1 MLKFLKKVLSHPPK
15 KTRTNLQQTQK
26 LNHDTNA
33 VSIIKT
39 LQKHNHTAYFVGGC
53 IRDSLINITPK
64 DIDLVTS
71 AKPEEIKKII
81 KNSRIIGKRFK
92 LVHIYISRIIY
103 ELATFRGYSKNQKH
117 SNPKIHSQAQSG
129 RILRDNI
136 YGNIE
141 EDAQRRDFTVNA
153 LYYNP
158 STNIILDYHNGLKDI
173 KKKIIRFIGDPETR
187 ITEDPVRMLR
197 AIRISNKLNFSIDKK
212 IEKLLIPLSN
222 HLADIPPARLLEEYQ
237 KIFLSGQSLKNFTDI
252 RKYKLMKYLFPLI
265 EKHLDKNHNLIN
277 LYHKAC
283 KNTDKRINNNLGIN
297 PAFLIAIF
305 LWPEYKSQLKK
316 DIQNN
321 SFLTIDEAQYNSCN
335 TTLKKQ
341 RETITLTQRIS
352 AHIKEIWVLQAS
364 LEKCNPKLT
373 NIISSNHRFR
383 AAYDFLMLRKELD
396 NIPDKTIDFW
406 KPFEIQS
413 QKNYAKYK
421 NKFNNNLNNKY
432 KNKNY
437 NKKNKPKQNTSS

>member
-1 MLKFLKKVLSHPPK
+1 MINIFKKLFTIPPK
-15 KTRTNLQQTQK
+15 KVRAKAEHKNK
-26 LNHDTNA
+26 LNNNYHA
-33 VSIIKT
+33 ISIIKK
-39 LQKHNHTAYFVGGC
+39 LQENNYQAYFVGGC
-53 IRDSLINITPK
+53 IRDSLIDIIPK

-71 AKPEEIKKII
+71 AKPEEVKKVI

-92 LVHIYISRIIY
+92 LVHIYINRVIY
-103 ELATFRGYSKNQKH
+103 ELATFRGYSKNIKH
-117 SNPKIHSQAQSG
+117 SNPKIHSQSHSG

-158 STNIILDYHNGLKDI
+158 VTNIILDYHKGLKDI
-173 KKKIIRFIGDPETR
+173 KNKIIRFIGDPETR

-212 IEKLLIPLSN
+212 IEKLLIPLSR
-222 HLADIPPARLLEEYQ
+222 HLSEIPTARLLEEYQ

-252 RKYKLMKYLFPLI
+252 RKYNLMQYLFPLI
-265 EKHLDKNHNLIN
+265 EKHLEKNNKLIT

-305 LWPEYKSQLKK
+305 LWPEYKHQLNKNIKK
-316 DIQNN
+316 S
-321 SFLTIDEAQYNSCN
+321 SFLNIDEAQYSSCN

-352 AHIKEIWVLQAS
+352 AHIKEIWVLQES

-373 NIISSNHRFR
+373 NMIISHHRFR
-383 AAYDFLMLRKELD
+383 AAYDFLVLRKELD
-396 NIPDKTIDFW
+396 NIPDKTINFW
-406 KPFEIQS
+406 KPFEVQS
-413 QKNYAKYK
+413 QKNHAKLK
-421 NKFNNNLNNKY
+421 SKFNNKY

-437 NKKNKPKQNTSS
+437 NKKIKPKQNMSS